1 MSEQTL
7 AERLNGRANG
17 LCMYGIAPPRHSVSS
32 DELRAIAMQQSER
45 IRALG
50 ADGLIVYDIQDESD
64 RTSAARPFPFLPT
77 VDAGSYAFEQL
88 RALEAP
94 RIVYRN
100 VSRDTPESF
109 VRWLSSA
116 MQRTASP
123 VSVLVGAASRNS
135 RPLLTL
141 SQAYALR
148 AQHAP
153 NLLVGGV
160 SIAERHARGADEH
173 QRMLAKIESGC
184 RFFVT
189 QAVYDVTSA
198 KSLLCDYALACA
210 EHGMAPVPVLAT
222 FAPCGSA
229 KTLAFMQW
237 LGISFPRWL
246 ENDLRA
252 SNDPLQKSVALCQR
266 IFEELWE
273 YAQEKSIPLGVNIE
287 SVSIRR
293 AEIEASLE
301 LFRCLRSRIKT
312 SVQP

>member
-17 LCMYGIAPPRHSVSS
+17 LCLYGIAPPRHSVSS

-189 QAVYDVTSA
+189 QAVYDVNLGEIAAVRLRTGVRRTRHGA
-198 KSLLCDYALACA
+198 GPGACDLRTLWFCQNTGLHAVVGNLLPALAR
-210 EHGMAPVPVLAT
+210 
-222 FAPCGSA
+222 
-229 KTLAFMQW
+229 K
-237 LGISFPRWL
+237 
-246 ENDLRA
+246 
-252 SNDPLQKSVALCQR
+252 
-266 IFEELWE
+266 
-273 YAQEKSIPLGVNIE
+273 
-287 SVSIRR
+287 
-293 AEIEASLE
+293 
-301 LFRCLRSRIKT
+301 
-312 SVQP
+312 